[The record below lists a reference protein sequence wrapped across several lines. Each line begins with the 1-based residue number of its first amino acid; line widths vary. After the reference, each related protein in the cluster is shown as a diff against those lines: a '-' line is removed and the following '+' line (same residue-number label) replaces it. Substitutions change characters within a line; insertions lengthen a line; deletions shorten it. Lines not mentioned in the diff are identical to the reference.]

1 MSKRTYAAGV
11 LFRAPT
17 GRFLFLKRPDGVWGI
32 PAGKIEPSETSAQAA
47 ARETWEETRYVC
59 SRPLLP
65 GFNDVRGGVDFTMF
79 NYEADGEFSPTLN
92 YEHLGFVW
100 ADLDEL
106 PSPLFPGFGERLIT
120 SFAMDEREYDLN
132 GWFEIQDNPISRV
145 GVYPYRGKNIKG
157 APDPDA
163 MYMVYRPAEELKD
176 PMCINSFRLVPWVD
190 NHTMLGEGEK
200 LTPVESRTIEG
211 VLGEQIYFD
220 EADQTL
226 KGNLKCWTNQHQDKI
241 DGGKRELSLGYRCR
255 YEYVPGVWNGI
266 KYDYVQ
272 RTMRG
277 NHLASV
283 NDGRM
288 GPDVAVMDGFSFTVD
303 SREFK
308 AMGTKVGVKK
318 GPAAKPVNKVSKLV
332 ASLLSFAQDEDES
345 ADVPAGELEQF
356 QQLVDKVAP
365 LLEQLSELPTVMAQ
379 PSMNDEDDDETDPAN
394 VVLDT
399 AVTDPAKKP
408 DAIAKDATDPTK
420 KDKDDVAMDAS
431 DLKAMIASEI
441 KKGIA
446 AAVAGMTPAMDEK
459 EIISKARRRAD
470 LAEKLSHFVGVFD
483 SSDMTLA
490 EVEKYGVEKLGIPNV
505 AAGQESGAIAAYLH
519 GRVAPTHDTRRLR
532 AVGGAQFA
540 MDGKEAGDNPVDAFI
555 NGFKG

>member
-17 GRFLFLKRPDGVWGI
+17 GRFLFLKRPDSVWGI
-32 PAGKIEPSETSAQAA
+32 PAGKVERGETSAQAA
-47 ARETWEETRYVC
+47 SRETWEETRYVC

-79 NYEADGEFSPTLN
+79 NYEVEDEFSPTLN
-92 YEHLGFVW
+92 FEHLGFVW
-100 ADLDEL
+100 AGLDEL

-255 YEYVPGVWNGI
+255 YEYAPGVWNGI

-283 NDGRM
+283 DDGRM

-308 AMGTKVGVKK
+308 AMGTKVVVKK
-318 GPAAKPVNKVSKLV
+318 GPAKKPVNKVSALV

-356 QQLVDKVAP
+356 QALVDKVAP
-365 LLEQLSELPTVMAQ
+365 LLEQLSALPTVMAQ
-379 PSMNDEDDDETDPAN
+379 PSMNDEDDATDPAN
-394 VVLDT
+394 VTLD
-399 AVTDPAKKP
+399 ADDPDGKK
-408 DAIAKDATDPTK
+408 AAQLAKDEADK
-420 KDKDDVAMDAS
+420 VAKGKDKDDVAMDAS
-431 DLKAMIASEI
+431 DLKAMIQAEI

-446 AAVAGMTPAMDEK
+446 AAVAGLTPAMDEK
-459 EIISKARRRAD
+459 EIISKTRRRAA
-470 LAEKLSHFVGVFD
+470 LTEQLSHFVGVFD

-490 EVEKYGVEKLGIPNV
+490 EVEKYGVDKLGIPNV
-505 AAGQESGAIAAYLH
+505 VAGQESGAIAAYLH
-519 GRVAPTHDTRRLR
+519 GRVAPTHGKRNAL
-532 AVGGAQFA
+532 GADHA
-540 MDGKEAGDNPVDAFI
+540 MDAADKAGNPVDAFI
-555 NGFKG
+555 NGFGE